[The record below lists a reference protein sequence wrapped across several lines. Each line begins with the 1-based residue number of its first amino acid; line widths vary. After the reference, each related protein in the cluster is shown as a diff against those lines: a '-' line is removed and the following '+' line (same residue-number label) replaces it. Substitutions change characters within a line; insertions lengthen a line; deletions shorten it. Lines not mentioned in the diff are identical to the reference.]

1 MKTREI
7 AELVG
12 GELVGDGEVEIV
24 RAASPGAATGSCV
37 IFIASGAEFPST
49 KAGCA
54 IVPLDSDPPSGIIAV
69 KVADPKLAF
78 ARAASVLHPQKRFGA
93 GVSASASVSD
103 TAVIGENC
111 YVGAHASLGDTSRI
125 GDRTQVLEGARI
137 GANVK
142 IGTDC
147 VIHSNVVIYDG
158 CSLGDGVI
166 VHGGTVIGA
175 DGFGY
180 VRDGTRGYQ
189 KFPQLGRVVIG
200 NEVEIGANSCVDRG
214 ALGDTVIGDGTKIDN
229 LVQIAHNCRI
239 GKRVVIA
246 SHTGISGSV
255 TIEDDCVLA
264 GQVGIGEGATVK
276 SGASIGGQ
284 AGILPNKTVR
294 PGVWWG
300 TPVQPLEDYL
310 KQLAELRGI
319 KKLKEK
325 IAELQRRLDE
335 LTQDE

>member
-12 GELVGDGEVEIV
+12 GELVGDGEVEILRV
-24 RAASPGAATGSCV
+24 SGLDSATG
-37 IFIASGAEFPST
+37 ASLCFAQAIENLST
-49 KAGCA
+49 RAGC
-54 IVPLDSDPPSGIIAV
+54 ILVPLDSESPQGTVAIRV
-69 KVADPKLAF
+69 KDAKLAF
-78 ARAASVLHPQKRFGA
+78 AKAAAVLHPRKRFGS
-93 GVSASASVSD
+93 GMHS
-103 TAVIGENC
+103 TAVIADTASLGIET
-111 YVGAHASLGDTSRI
+111 YVGAHASVGNACTI
-125 GDRTQVLEGARI
+125 GDRTQILDGARI
-137 GANVK
+137 GDNVS
-142 IGTDC
+142 IGDDC
-147 VIHSNVVIYDG
+147 LIHANVVIYDG
-158 CSLGDGVI
+158 SRLGNGVVI
-166 VHGGTVIGA
+166 HSGTVIGA
-175 DGFGY
+175 DGFGF
-180 VRDGTRGYQ
+180 VREGARGYE
-189 KFPQLGRVVIG
+189 KFPQIGNVVIG
-200 NEVEIGANSCVDRG
+200 DDVEVGANSCIDRG

-229 LVQIAHNCRI
+229 LVQIAHNVKI

-300 TPVQPLEDYL
+300 TPVQPLEEYL
-310 KQLAELRGI
+310 KQIVEVRGI

-325 IAELQRRLDE
+325 LAELQSRLDE
-335 LTQDE
+335 LTKD